1 MNNNY
6 YQPPSLLMNEK
17 ELAIFL
23 GQTEYAVK
31 QLRLK
36 CGLPTLPKNGRH
48 EVQYYWPAV
57 DEYLRQ
63 LSRPFNADDGEPMK
77 KTEPVKVTDMNSIP
91 TGEPEPATSKHVLYK
106 PMEPV

>member
-1 MNNNY
+1 MYNNS

-17 ELAIFL
+17 ELANFL
-23 GQTEYAVK
+23 GQTEYTVK

-48 EVQYYWPAV
+48 EVQYYWPVV
-57 DEYLRQ
+57 DEFLRQ
-63 LSRPFNADDGEPMK
+63 LSKPFNAEDVQPMERPEPD
-77 KTEPVKVTDMNSIP
+77 KVTDMNSIP
-91 TGEPEPATSKHVLYK
+91 TGEPEPGISKQLLFK

>member
-31 QLRLK
+31 QLRVK
-36 CGLPTLPKNGRH
+36 CGL
-48 EVQYYWPAV
+48 QYYWPAV

-77 KTEPVKVTDMNSIP
+77 KTEPDKVTDMNSIP